1 MSVYVGPS
9 LYPFGRMIMCHMV
22 ADSLEE
28 LHAMAD
34 QIGIQRQWFQDT
46 RHPHYDISKGKR
58 QLAVLAG
65 AQEIDERQGVEIA
78 LRCREWSIARG
89 RWLAA
94 ALAGDPKE
102 ETSP

>member
-34 QIGIQRQWFQDT
+34 RVGIRRQWFQDT

-58 QLAVLAG
+58 QLAILAG
-65 AQEIDERQGVEIA
+65 AMETDERGILEVSMTS
-78 LRCREWSIARG
+78 RERK
-89 RWLAA
+89 WLAELLA
-94 ALAGDPKE
+94 AQTTEAA
-102 ETSP
+102 